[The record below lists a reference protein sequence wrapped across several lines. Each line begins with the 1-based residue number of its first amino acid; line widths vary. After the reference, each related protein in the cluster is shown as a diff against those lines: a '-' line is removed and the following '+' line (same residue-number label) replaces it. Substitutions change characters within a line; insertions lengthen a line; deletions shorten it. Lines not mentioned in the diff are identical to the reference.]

1 MGNGLTGVAL
11 AGKPEEQVFYIS
23 RNDFWRLKSAHDETY
38 PAVLGHV
45 RLSMPGLVGASY
57 QVDQSLYDATTLA
70 RFEKGGKAVSMKM
83 YVAATQDLL
92 VISLSAE
99 GEEPVEGSVILEPAD
114 SEVPFPGIR
123 ESGTTADGIRYL
135 TRAFED
141 SSVEIPAKAAAAML
155 AKTGADGSF
164 TLRPG
169 KPMTIVCA
177 FSSNFKS
184 DDCLQTVIDNLITI
198 GDLRRIREEHERW
211 WKDYWEK
218 SYVSIPDPDIE
229 RQYYVSL
236 YGMACCSRDPDFPPP
251 LFGTWITQEPP
262 WWMADYHLNYNL
274 MAPFYGLYSAN
285 RLEQADTYDAPILAS
300 IPIGE
305 FYSDKVCGIPGGI
318 MLPVGIGPLGIETTR
333 WSDYMEK
340 NHGDWRKNGNI
351 EAGGMFWGQKSNSAY
366 AVVNLSMRFYHT
378 WDKDYATKVY
388 PFVKGVATFWEN
400 YLTKEGD
407 RYVIY
412 NDAIHEGTVGTMNP
426 IASLGLVRMV
436 FDTASDMSELLG
448 VDEGKRSVWKERR
461 SHLAE
466 FPLQER
472 DGKTV
477 FRYTERGVDWWP
489 DNTLGLQQVYPAG
502 QVGLASDPE
511 LLQVAWNTVDVMRRW
526 KDFNGTNS
534 FFPAAVR
541 VGYPADSIYTH
552 LKDYSLHTYGN
563 GFQKDNPHGDENWS
577 TVPNTINEMMCMGHQ
592 GIVRLFPGW
601 PKDKDASF
609 HQIRVEGAFLVS
621 SEINGGTIG
630 EVTLL
635 SEKGRDLT
643 MLNPWP
649 GRSVRITTPDRGTI
663 SAQGDTIRIKTVPG
677 GTYRFN

>member
-1 MGNGLTGVAL
+1 MGNGFTGVAL

-70 RFEKGGKAVSMKM
+70 RFEKGGKAVSMKT

-99 GEEPVEGSVILEPAD
+99 GEEPVEGSVVLEPAD

-155 AKTGADGSF
+155 AKIGADGSF

-211 WKDYWEK
+211 WKEYWER

-262 WWMADYHLNYNL
+262 WWMADYHLNYNF

-305 FYSDKVCGIPGGI
+305 FYSEKVCGIPGGI

-333 WSDYMEK
+333 WSDYMEE

-400 YLTKEGD
+400 YLTREGD

-448 VDEGKRSVWKERR
+448 IDETRRLVWKERR

-609 HQIRVEGAFLVS
+609 HHIRVEGAFLVS

-663 SAQGDTIRIKTVPG
+663 SAQGDTIRIKTAPG

>member
-1 MGNGLTGVAL
+1 MGNGFTGVAL

-70 RFEKGGKAVSMKM
+70 RFEKGGKAVSMKT

-99 GEEPVEGSVILEPAD
+99 GEEPVEGFVVLEPAD

-211 WKDYWEK
+211 WKEYWER

-262 WWMADYHLNYNL
+262 WWMADYHLNYNF

-448 VDEGKRSVWKERR
+448 VDEDKRSVWKERR

-552 LKDYSLHTYGN
+552 LKEYSLHTYGN

-663 SAQGDTIRIKTVPG
+663 SAQGDTIRINTVPG